1 MPREVTDRDGV
12 TWSCV
17 QAYAGISGDNAEAA
31 KVEGKDDRYRV
42 VCTPSGGAQSVEVEL
57 PGGWD
62 EGMDDGALL
71 AAIARA
77 RGEG

>member
-1 MPREVTDRDGV
+1 MPREVTDGDGV

-17 QAYAGISGDNAEAA
+17 QAYAGISADAA
-31 KVEGKDDRYRV
+31 KVEGTDDRYRV

-62 EGMDDGALL
+62 EGMDDDALL